1 MKKIMI
7 LLPANVAGGAERVL
21 VSLANAFAEKGI
33 KVYFLTF
40 DSSSNFYRLNDEVN
54 LIRLQ
59 TDTDG
64 WSLKRKLLLGIFL
77 ESKRFLRIRKI
88 MKKYRPDI
96 VLSFMFMTN
105 IIGIMASKSL
115 KIPFVISERNDP
127 NHYSFLK
134 RLIMRFF
141 YAKADGFICQSERMK
156 KDSKR
161 RYGIE
166 NIEVIPNPL
175 TKNQIGRY
183 IKSKNKYIISV
194 GRLIPQK
201 NHELLIRAFAF
212 IADLFPEY
220 NLYIYGEGPLRE
232 KLEKIVS
239 TEKMSR
245 RIFLP
250 GVESNVMVKHSDAS
264 LFVMSS
270 NFEGYPNALAEAM
283 ASGIPSIC
291 TDFDSGSARDL
302 INDKKNGL
310 LIPCNDLNSLVK
322 ALKYALTHEDK
333 MRKMSLKALN
343 LYDSTNIDTVS
354 NAWLEYF
361 ERIVE

>member
-40 DSSSNFYRLNDEVN
+40 DSNSNFYHLNDNVN

-64 WSLKRKLLLGIFL
+64 WSFKKKLLLGIFL
-77 ESKRFLRIRKI
+77 ESKRFLSIRKI
-88 MKKYRPDI
+88 MKKHHPDV

-127 NHYSFLK
+127 SHYSIIK
-134 RLIMRFF
+134 RLVMRFF
-141 YAKADGFICQSERMK
+141 YAKADGFICQSERMR
-156 KDSKR
+156 KDSEKR
-161 RYGIE
+161 YRIQ
-166 NIEVIPNPL
+166 NVEVIPNPL

-183 IKSKNKYIISV
+183 FKNKNKYIISV

-201 NHELLIRAFAF
+201 NHELLIKAFAF

-220 NLYIYGEGPLRE
+220 NLYIYGDGPLRG
-232 KLEKIVS
+232 KLEELVS
-239 TEKMSR
+239 TENMSR

-250 GVESNVMVKHSDAS
+250 GIESNVMVKHSDAS

-283 ASGIPSIC
+283 ASGIPVIC

-302 INDKKNGL
+302 INNKKNGL
-310 LIPCNDLNSLVK
+310 LIPCNDFNFLVR

-333 MRKMSLKALN
+333 MREMSLEALS
-343 LYDSTNIDTVS
+343 LYDNTNIDTVS
-354 NAWLEYF
+354 NTWLEYF